1 MKRWTLNPLTDN
13 GTRGA
18 EIVHSVS
25 WAQPMSQREALI
37 RFLCHIY
44 VAHMPA
50 RGLQELY
57 ETLQTML
64 EFYHESTTKEQPLL
78 SQPVMI
84 KAKVTGTVTRP
95 DFAVDYDEG

>member
-1 MKRWTLNPLTDN
+1 
-13 GTRGA
+13 
-18 EIVHSVS
+18 
-25 WAQPMSQREALI
+25 MSQREALI
-37 RFLCHIY
+37 RFLCHIH

-57 ETLQTML
+57 ETLQAML
-64 EFYHESTTKEQPLL
+64 EFYHEPTTKEQSLL

-95 DFAVDYDEG
+95 DFAVDYDEE